1 MSFSPSPEPRKH
13 TLDAAD
19 QSAERV
25 GERRWGPRPVV
36 VRDPAARR
44 FASAEQALMRLIEC
58 PGLDAMVGRKP
69 SATRSIDDA
78 VAEAIASAYHAPQ
91 GGSADAHRFLQ
102 RALYRINRL
111 MLFWF
116 DDLRR
121 YDNDRSPYLQRTRAT
136 IETAWQSWEQA
147 SLSLPVMS
155 ATEVA
160 DALRTRAAVDVDP
173 PPSESGRYFRYR
185 ATLPAYRRLLEIA
198 SLDALVEASQLSRTL
213 GGVGDPIHG
222 TMTRLLLEEYGGG
235 RLARKHST
243 FFRTMLE
250 SLDIDATPEA
260 HFDVVPWEVLA
271 GINHSFL
278 LSDRR
283 RLFLRYVGGL
293 LYTETSVPSAFRC
306 YLAAA
311 ERLGLPPEATTY
323 WTLHI
328 KEDARHG
335 PWMLDDVALPLAA
348 RYPDDAWELVLGY
361 DQQRAMS
368 ARAGDATARAC
379 AAIA

>member
-1 MSFSPSPEPRKH
+1 MLSPATIQPPKQHGTGPKWR
-13 TLDAAD
+13 
-19 QSAERV
+19 
-25 GERRWGPRPVV
+25 PRPSI
-36 VRDPAARR
+36 VRDPADAESR
-44 FASAEQALMRLIEC
+44 FAAADRMLARLIER
-58 PGLDAMVGRKP
+58 PGLDAIVRREP
-69 SATRSIDDA
+69 STTAPIDAA
-78 VAEAIASAYHAPQ
+78 VAEAIVAAYRL
-91 GGSADAHRFLQ
+91 GNGSDTAHGFLH
-102 RALYRINRL
+102 RVLYRINRM

-121 YDNDRSPYLQRTRAT
+121 YDNDRSPYLHRLRAI
-136 IETAWQSWEQA
+136 IERAWQESELA
-147 SLSLPVMS
+147 DISLPVMS
-155 ATEVA
+155 ATAVIE
-160 DALRTRAAVDVDP
+160 ALRARAAADVDP
-173 PPSESGRYFRYR
+173 PPSESGRYFRDR
-185 ATLPAYRRLLEIA
+185 ATLRAYRRLLEIA
-198 SLDALVEASQLSRTL
+198 SLDGLVEASQLSRTL

-243 FFRTMLE
+243 YFQTMLE
-250 SLDIDATPEA
+250 ALGMDATPEA

-283 RLFLRYVGGL
+283 RLYLRYVGGL

-311 ERLGLPPEATTY
+311 ERLGLPPAATTY

-335 PWMLDDVALPLAA
+335 PWMLDEVAIPLAR

-361 DQQRAMS
+361 DQQRMMS
-368 ARAGDATARAC
+368 ARAGDAIARAC
-379 AAIA
+379 AAVA